1 MEDLHA
7 DFAAFLKS
15 ARAVTV
21 MPPEDLGDWSARI
34 ASNAQR
40 NGDSRADANPDTSV
54 SGYYDSTADDGDGEP
69 VERV

>member
-7 DFAAFLKS
+7 DFAVFLKS
-15 ARAVTV
+15 ARSV
-21 MPPEDLGDWSARI
+21 MPPEDLGDWRARI

-54 SGYYDSTADDGDGEP
+54 SGYYDSTPDDGDSES
-69 VERV
+69 VENI